1 MPIGERLNSLLRSYA
16 EANHP
21 RVKISYLRLAIALV
35 ETMAPE
41 FKEELSKIEKRLRT
55 ISSQANWD
63 AYGSYALAGRWEAL
77 NDQEYFVFADLLSEL
92 DDVATTLMG
101 LIERKKAR
109 IKEGLRRGPLWT

>member
-1 MPIGERLNSLLRSYA
+1 MGIGEQVTSLLKNYA

-21 RVKISYLRLAIALV
+21 RTKISYLRLAIALV

-41 FKEELSKIEKRLRT
+41 FAEELDTLMKRTRK
-55 ISSQANWD
+55 ISSQVNWD

-92 DDVATTLMG
+92 DDIATTLMG
-101 LIERKKAR
+101 LVERRKIK
-109 IKEGLRRGPLWT
+109 IKEMLRRGPLWT

>member
-1 MPIGERLNSLLRSYA
+1 MKSYA